1 MATKEQSLSDLVFV
15 PYKIISRETAFNST
29 FSEVQIGIEPFKKPS
44 TDLSIGFE
52 FPSFFLQ
59 DEDEE
64 KKCPKVDCILS
75 GALESEASMFHNVMT
90 DFVQELGR
98 VTLNRDYESGPAR
111 LRDYQRFF
119 SDDYTPRGI
128 TDTSASG
135 RVMYGPIG
143 IGERGVWWGEP
154 DACVRP
160 LNSDDHDPSD
170 STVFVA
176 TSSEAESDSESS
188 QFKAKQ
194 EIERSHLPQ
203 AIAIAIV
210 HSFTQSNRHPM
221 LNPMVPTILMNGY
234 KFQIIL
240 YDCHNDVLLV
250 STTVEY
256 KINDRITTLGTQI
269 LWNII
274 NHRYLCVCVSTL

>member
-1 MATKEQSLSDLVFV
+1 MATKEQSLFDLYLRDVFFV
-15 PYKIISRETAFNST
+15 PYKIISGETAFNST
-29 FSEVQIGIEPFKKPS
+29 FSEVQIGMEPFKKPS
-44 TDLSIGFE
+44 TKELSVGFE

-59 DEDEE
+59 DEQ

-75 GALESEASMFHNVMT
+75 GASESEAAMFHNVMT

-98 VTLNRDYESGPAR
+98 VTLNGDYK
-111 LRDYQRFF
+111 RFD
-119 SDDYTPRGI
+119 DDYTPSGI

-143 IGERGVWWGEP
+143 IGMRGVWWGEP

-170 STVFVA
+170 STVVVA
-176 TSSEAESDSESS
+176 ISCEAESDGESS
-188 QFKAKQ
+188 QFEAKK
-194 EIERSHLPQ
+194 EIEYAHLPQ

-221 LNPMVPTILMNGY
+221 LNPMVPTILMNGN
-234 KFQIIL
+234 KFRIIL
-240 YDCHNDVLLV
+240 YDCRKDVLLV

-256 KINDRITTLGTQI
+256 KINNRISTLGTLI

-274 NHRYLCVCVSTL
+274 NHR

>member
-1 MATKEQSLSDLVFV
+1 MATNEQSLSDRDVFFV
-15 PYKIISRETAFNST
+15 PYKIISGETAFNST

-44 TDLSIGFE
+44 TCFE
-52 FPSFFLQ
+52 FSSFFLQ
-59 DEDEE
+59 DEE

-75 GALESEASMFHNVMT
+75 GASELEADMFYNVMT

-98 VTLNRDYESGPAR
+98 VTLNRDYK
-111 LRDYQRFF
+111 RFF
-119 SDDYTPRGI
+119 SDDDYTPRGI

-143 IGERGVWWGEP
+143 IGKHGVWWGEP

-170 STVFVA
+170 STVVVA
-176 TSSEAESDSESS
+176 TSSEAESDGESS

-234 KFQIIL
+234 KFRIIL
-240 YDCHNDVLLV
+240 YHCHNDVLLV

-256 KINDRITTLGTQI
+256 KINNRITTLGTLI

-274 NHRYLCVCVSTL
+274 NHRYLCVCV

>member
-1 MATKEQSLSDLVFV
+1 MATKEQSLYDLRDVFFV
-15 PYKIISRETAFNST
+15 PYKIISGETAFNST
-29 FSEVQIGIEPFKKPS
+29 FSEVQIGIEPFRKPS
-44 TDLSIGFE
+44 ELSVGFE
-52 FPSFFLQ
+52 FPSLFLQ
-59 DEDEE
+59 DEE
-64 KKCPKVDCILS
+64 KKYPKVDCILS
-75 GALESEASMFHNVMT
+75 GASEPEAVMFHNVMT

-98 VTLNRDYESGPAR
+98 VTLNGDYKK
-111 LRDYQRFF
+111 F
-119 SDDYTPRGI
+119 YTPSGI

-143 IGERGVWWGEP
+143 IGIRGVWWGEP

-176 TSSEAESDSESS
+176 TSSEAESDGESS

>member
-1 MATKEQSLSDLVFV
+1 MATKEQSLSEDVFFV
-15 PYKIISRETAFNST
+15 PYKIISGETAFNST
-29 FSEVQIGIEPFKKPS
+29 FSEVQIGIEPFRKSK
-44 TDLSIGFE
+44 LILCFE

-75 GALESEASMFHNVMT
+75 GASESEAAMFYNVMT

-98 VTLNRDYESGPAR
+98 VTLNRDYK
-111 LRDYQRFF
+111 RFF
-119 SDDYTPRGI
+119 PDDYTPRGI

-170 STVFVA
+170 SPVVVA
-176 TSSEAESDSESS
+176 TSCKAESDGESS
-188 QFKAKQ
+188 QFEAKK
-194 EIERSHLPQ
+194 EIERAHLPQ

-221 LNPMVPTILMNGY
+221 LNPMVPTVLINGN

-240 YDCHNDVLLV
+240 YDCHTDVLLV
-250 STTVEY
+250 SSIVEY
-256 KINDRITTLGTQI
+256 KINNRITTLGTLI

>member
-15 PYKIISRETAFNST
+15 PYKIISGETAFNST
-29 FSEVQIGIEPFKKPS
+29 FSEVQIGIEPFKTPS

-75 GALESEASMFHNVMT
+75 GASESEAAMFHNVMT

-98 VTLNRDYESGPAR
+98 VTLN
-111 LRDYQRFF
+111 RDYQRFF

-143 IGERGVWWGEP
+143 IGKRGVWWGEP

-170 STVFVA
+170 SPVVVA
-176 TSSEAESDSESS
+176 TSCEAES
-188 QFKAKQ
+188 QFEAKK
-194 EIERSHLPQ
+194 EIEYGHLPQ

-221 LNPMVPTILMNGY
+221 LNPMVPTVLMNGY